1 MRSGGASRM
10 QSKGLAHAV
19 RRSLAHAVGGSLA
32 HAVGQS
38 LAHAVRGDSDSSKQ
52 LPLTAPLAQHASHD
66 ACWGE
71 CVRQR

>member
-10 QSKGLAHAV
+10 QSK
-19 RRSLAHAVGGSLA
+19 SLAHAVGGSLA
-32 HAVGQS
+32 HAVGRS
-38 LAHAVRGDSDSSKQ
+38 LAHAVGGDSDSSKQ
-52 LPLTAPLAQHASHD
+52 LQLTAPLAQHASHD